1 MAETSEQSF
10 IGTISTNEI
19 WRGNDTSRC
28 LTDDLNAMDT
38 IHESLPNTYAAKN
51 HTHSGYAAKNHTHS
65 YLPLSGGT
73 LTGNVTTSK
82 DINMGVEAAI
92 QGKTSD
98 GTLKNVF
105 VPVSTA
111 GNTAIGY
118 DNYQKSDG
126 TTNLYGNSVRI
137 WSKTGGLTGS
147 NYGENKVLWSGASY
161 VKEDTT
167 IALSDNVSAQPHG
180 ISLIFSAY
188 DVSNTSPVNSS
199 WNSFFIPKYAVANDN
214 GGGFSFILERGG
226 KFYKKYLYI
235 NNNEI
240 NGNVVNNNS
249 AFSLHGQTVD
259 NRNMVLRYVIGV

>member
-10 IGTISTNEI
+10 IGTMSTNEI

-73 LTGNVTTSK
+73 LTGDVATGK

-92 QGKTSD
+92 QGKTSN

-105 VPVSTA
+105 VPMSTA

-118 DNYQKSDG
+118 DHYKNSSG
-126 TTNLYGNSVRI
+126 NTNIYGNDVRI
-137 WSKTGGLTGS
+137 WSKAAGLANS
-147 NYGENKVLWSGASY
+147 SYGVNKVLWGGASY
-161 VKEDTT
+161 VKEGAT
-167 IALSDNVSAQPHG
+167 IALSDNVSAH
-180 ISLIFSAY
+180 L
-188 DVSNTSPVNSS
+188 
-199 WNSFFIPKYAVANDN
+199 
-214 GGGFSFILERGG
+214 
-226 KFYKKYLYI
+226 
-235 NNNEI
+235 
-240 NGNVVNNNS
+240 
-249 AFSLHGQTVD
+249 
-259 NRNMVLRYVIGV
+259 MVFL

>member
-10 IGTISTNEI
+10 IGTMSTNEI

-38 IHESLPNTYAAKN
+38 IHESLPSTYAAKN

-73 LTGNVTTSK
+73 LTGDVTTSK

-92 QGKTSD
+92 QGKASD

-105 VPVSTA
+105 VPMSTA

-118 DNYQKSDG
+118 DHYQKSSG
-126 TTNLYGNSVRI
+126 NTNIYGNDIRI
-137 WSKTGGLTGS
+137 WSKAAGLANS
-147 NYGENKVLWSGASY
+147 SYGVNKVLWNGASY

-167 IALSDNVSAQPHG
+167 ITLSGNVSAQPHG

-188 DVSNTSPVNSS
+188 DVANTSPVNSS
-199 WNSFFIPKYAVANDN
+199 WNSFFIPKYAVANDD

-240 NGNVVNNNS
+240 KGNAVNNNS